1 MHSDH
6 LSARPLPLLDLD
18 IVRNFVAI
26 VEHGSFSRA
35 ARQVHRTPSA
45 LSMQVKTLEATLE
58 QRLLLRHA
66 RRVVPTPEGEK
77 LLGYARRLL
86 QLNHETV
93 SQFLQAP
100 LQGGVRLGT
109 SDDVGTRVLPWVLSR
124 FARSFPE
131 VQVDVTVAPSEDLV
145 ARLDAGEVDVALIT
159 AGTQGLAG
167 ARGEVVH
174 REALAWVGR
183 GGGAAHQR
191 RPLPL
196 AVANAGCAWRKLA
209 LSALDGANVDYRIAY
224 VSENC
229 AGHLAILDA
238 DLAVS
243 ALPRS
248 LVEPPLVTLA
258 ESEGLPPLGH
268 YQLVLLR
275 TPGATAAVDALAEE
289 VASAFKQWS
298 SSGAHRP
305 GLLGG

>member
-109 SDDVGTRVLPWVLSR
+109 SDDVGTRVLPWVLYPR
-124 FARSFPE
+124 GRTLRSN
-131 VQVDVTVAPSEDLV
+131 VH
-145 ARLDAGEVDVALIT
+145 
-159 AGTQGLAG
+159 QG
-167 ARGEVVH
+167 
-174 REALAWVGR
+174 
-183 GGGAAHQR
+183 
-191 RPLPL
+191 
-196 AVANAGCAWRKLA
+196 
-209 LSALDGANVDYRIAY
+209 
-224 VSENC
+224 
-229 AGHLAILDA
+229 
-238 DLAVS
+238 
-243 ALPRS
+243 
-248 LVEPPLVTLA
+248 
-258 ESEGLPPLGH
+258 
-268 YQLVLLR
+268 
-275 TPGATAAVDALAEE
+275 
-289 VASAFKQWS
+289 
-298 SSGAHRP
+298 
-305 GLLGG
+305 